1 MSEDLIFDT
10 LHTYVPTSLI
20 ATLSVFSYVP
30 VTELVTIWEVA
41 LSVVFPLVQK
51 TVVAGPP
58 VEVQVR
64 VNTGVLAF
72 VSESVGDPVRWVIQ

>member
-1 MSEDLIFDT
+1 MSEDLILDT
-10 LHTYVPTSLI
+10 LHTYAPTSLI

-30 VTELVTIWEVA
+30 VTVLVTVREVA
-41 LSVVFPLVQK
+41 LSIVLPLIQE

-64 VNTGVLAF
+64 MNTGRLAF
-72 VSESVGDPVRWVIQ
+72 SSDSN